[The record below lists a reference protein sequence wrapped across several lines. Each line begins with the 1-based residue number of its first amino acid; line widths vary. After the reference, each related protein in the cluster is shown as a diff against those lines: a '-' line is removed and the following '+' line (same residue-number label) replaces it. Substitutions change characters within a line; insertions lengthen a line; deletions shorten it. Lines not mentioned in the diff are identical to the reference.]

1 MGTIQT
7 MWAKTAV
14 CQLVLIPSTENHR
27 SSASPST
34 AWGKKIGSST
44 RRW

>member
-1 MGTIQT
+1 MMRTTIGTIQT

-14 CQLVLIPSTENHR
+14 CQLGWTPRTENHS

-34 AWGKKIGSST
+34 A
-44 RRW
+44 